1 VFQIKANNKYTIEQF
16 DDDLRGLFR
25 RVAIDGEKICFIFD
39 ESNALSS
46 AFLERMNA
54 LLASGEVPGLFE
66 GGERVQLLAA
76 CREAFSQREGVSMDS
91 TDELARRLT
100 RVIQRN
106 LHVVFTMNPASA
118 DFGSRC
124 TTSPALFNRC
134 VVDWFGTW
142 SANALSQVARA
153 FTLQLD
159 TGYTTY
165 NAPAKRTPEL
175 ELALSQ
181 TGQDVPTLSEAVVAA
196 LICIHNS
203 VKQVAAKLKKANG
216 YQHYLSPR

>member
-1 VFQIKANNKYTIEQF
+1 V
-16 DDDLRGLFR
+16 
-25 RVAIDGEKICFIFD
+25 DGEKICFIFD

-66 GGERVQLLAA
+66 GEDRAQLLAA
-76 CREAFSQREGVSMDS
+76 CREAFNAREGVMMDS
-91 TDELARRLT
+91 EDELSRRLT

-142 SANALSQVARA
+142 SANALTQVARA
-153 FTLQLD
+153 FTAQLD
-159 TGYTTY
+159 TGYTEY
-165 NAPAKRTPEL
+165 KAPSKCPQEL
-175 ELALSQ
+175 ELVLSH
-181 TGQDVPTLSEAVVAA
+181 TGQDVPTLSEAVIAA
-196 LICIHNS
+196 LICIHSS
-203 VKQVAAKLKKANG
+203 VKQVAARLKKSSG
-216 YQHYLSPR
+216 HQHYLSPR